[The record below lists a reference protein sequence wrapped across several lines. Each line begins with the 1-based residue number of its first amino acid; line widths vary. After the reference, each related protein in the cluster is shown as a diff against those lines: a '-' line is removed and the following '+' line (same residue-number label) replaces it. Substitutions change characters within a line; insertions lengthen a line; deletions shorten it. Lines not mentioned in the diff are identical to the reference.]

1 MRSLLLLPLFL
12 LSCYLVDAQNYEPI
26 WSGSQSLYKPKLPGG
41 DVIPDNFVRMAFDS
55 AKTVGAQISYFPYR
69 TVAKYN
75 SNYNV
80 AVRTHCWLGKE
91 IILNKPEGW
100 FTIKNDNYR
109 FDPDQYKVVKE
120 GEGSFRIYYDRPV
133 GYQWS
138 MGEFGEI
145 VAEVVG
151 IESFFY
157 EGEKDMLKTIRL
169 TNENDAY
176 SWAEGEI
183 KISENH
189 GIISLPNM
197 QFFPY
202 EWITYEFYSSNL
214 PGSKL
219 VDPDPYSMF
228 HMNEGDKY
236 TTHFQYSN
244 PPNDF
249 GQEYT
254 QYECLKINSLN
265 GNIVDRDMHI
275 TTIRY
280 DRQTGKWEVEEET
293 INEVVDYDGFYVSG
307 AVDRLTDV
315 HGQLFYTYLIE
326 SGTKYGRLMFET
338 EDWIEEVVDVC
349 SSYSFASAFDQY
361 YDCDYGINGRFK
373 VPIFI
378 EKDGE
383 IWGHD
388 IDVDSLLNVTPV
400 DWSAD
405 VVISPNPNDG
415 VFTVD
420 LPDNIDLKTVFAVDI
435 FGRSCVIIR
444 QGSQLK
450 ADVGQGLYALIG
462 ITESGQRFGLG
473 KLIVIK

>member
-1 MRSLLLLPLFL
+1 
-12 LSCYLVDAQNYEPI
+12 
-26 WSGSQSLYKPKLPGG
+26 
-41 DVIPDNFVRMAFDS
+41 MAFDS
-55 AKTVGAQISYFPYR
+55 AKAVGDQISYFPYR
-69 TVAKYN
+69 TVASY
-75 SNYNV
+75 SENYNA

-91 IILNKPEGW
+91 LILNKSEGW
-100 FTIKNDNYR
+100 FTIKNDIYR
-109 FDPDQYKVVKE
+109 FDPDQYKVVNE

-133 GYQWS
+133 GFQWT

-145 VAEVVG
+145 EAEVVG
-151 IESFFY
+151 IESFYY
-157 EGEKDMLKTIRL
+157 EGKKDMLKTIRL
-169 TNENDAY
+169 TNKAGDY
-176 SWAEGEI
+176 QWTVGDI
-183 KISENH
+183 QISENH

-197 QFFPY
+197 QFFPL
-202 EWITYEFYSSNL
+202 EWRAYEFYSSNL

-228 HMNEGDKY
+228 HMNEGDRY
-236 TTHFQYSN
+236 TTHFKYSN

-254 QYECLKINSLN
+254 KYECLKINSLN
-265 GNIVDRDMHI
+265 GNVVDRDMHI
-275 TTIRY
+275 TVIRY
-280 DRQTGKWEVEEET
+280 NWQTKEWKVEEKT
-293 INEVVDYDGFYVSG
+293 VNEVVDYDEFYVSG

-315 HGQLFYTYLIE
+315 KGQFFYTYLIE
-326 SGTKYGRLMFET
+326 PGIKYGVWMVEN
-338 EDWIEEVVDVC
+338 EDWVEEVIDVC
-349 SSYSFASAFDQY
+349 SHYSYDSAFDTY
-361 YDCDYGINGRFK
+361 FSCGDAYNEKFI

-378 EKDGE
+378 QKSGK

-388 IDVDSLLNVTPV
+388 INVDSLLNVKPV

-435 FGRSCVIIR
+435 LGRSCVIIR